1 MRLQVLQCDA
11 AWDQMQSTEGGRHC
25 DRCDRV
31 VRDLTGM
38 DEVGILRLLAR
49 EPELCGRVRSRPTA
63 RLGLS
68 LAMLVLAGCT
78 PWSVHEHLD
87 VVEPTRW
94 RNEPT
99 VPDEPPEA
107 WAHGEGTIGIGGLGS
122 RGYHTTVGAMIGV
135 AEIREAPPRLEAATA
150 SELPFALSGD
160 VKINERRR
168 PRRGHR
174 PRRPD

>member
-11 AWDQMQSTEGGRHC
+11 DWDRMRSTGGGRHC

-31 VRDLTGM
+31 VKDLTGM
-38 DEVGILRLLAR
+38 DEAGILRLLAR

-78 PWSVHEHLD
+78 PWSAHEHLD

-94 RNEPT
+94 HRELT
-99 VPDEPPEA
+99 APDEPEA
-107 WAHGEGTIGIGGLGS
+107 TWGTGAGTIGIGGFAS
-122 RGYHTTVGAMIGV
+122 RHYHTTVGAMVGF
-135 AEIREAPPRLEAATA
+135 AEVHDAPPQLEAASA
-150 SELPFALSGD
+150 SELPFTLSGE
-160 VKINERRR
+160 VKIKERRR
-168 PRRGHR
+168 QRR
-174 PRRPD
+174 RRRARTTD